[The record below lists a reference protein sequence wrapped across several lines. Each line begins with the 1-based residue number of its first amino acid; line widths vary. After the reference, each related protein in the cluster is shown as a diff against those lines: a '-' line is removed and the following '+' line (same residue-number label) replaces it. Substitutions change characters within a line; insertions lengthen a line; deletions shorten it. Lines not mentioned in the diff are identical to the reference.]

1 MLIVL
6 DSYVRLFFLTQ
17 SLVTEK
23 KEKFFCLIWDQIL
36 IFEELEIYGDFRVIE
51 ENFSEVMIELFDY
64 DKFVSIIMFFIIFCV
79 MNLLIKLEQDIVEI
93 LFGYRKLIFILERE
107 IFLRFARVVIMN
119 IYRREFSFFYLV
131 VIIILV

>member
-107 IFLRFARVVIMN
+107 IFLRFVRVVIVN

>member
-93 LFGYRKLIFILERE
+93 LFGYRKLIFVLERE
-107 IFLRFARVVIMN
+107 IFLRFVRVVIVN

>member
-107 IFLRFARVVIMN
+107 IFLRFARVVIVN